1 MTTNWTI
8 INTKYQIADGL
19 VTEVVY
25 ICQASLE
32 NELSRKT
39 GRISLTGDST
49 APGFVTFEN
58 LTEQMIIEWVKSTLG
73 QEQVTEIET
82 TLQTRVTAQK
92 AAKDAETVKNG
103 LPWQL

>member
-1 MTTNWTI
+1 MTTTWTI

-32 NELSRKT
+32 NELSRKV
-39 GRISLTGDST
+39 GRISLTGDPT
-49 APGFVTFEN
+49 APGFVAFEN
-58 LTEQMIIEWVKSTLG
+58 LTEQMIIEWVQSVLG
-73 QEQVTEIET
+73 QIQVTEIET
-82 TLQTRVTAQK
+82 ALQDKVTAQK
-92 AAKDAETVKNG
+92 AAKDAQTVKNG